1 MFQDECNR
9 GSLSRHCLLESSS
22 ERMKFYHRRLLM
34 REKYWFFMELSKKV
48 VPSNEVHVDSKK
60 KSFQKAVRYV
70 KRKIGVESRRRHKGR
85 FVKQIN
91 PT

>member
-1 MFQDECNR
+1 MFQDECNTA
-9 GSLSRHCLLESSS
+9 SLSRHCRLESSS
-22 ERMKFYHRRLLM
+22 ERIKYNYRRLLM
-34 REKYWFFMELSKKV
+34 REKYWFCMELSRKV
-48 VPSNEVHVDSKK
+48 VPSNEVHIDSKK
-60 KSFQKAVRYV
+60 KAFQKAVRYV